1 MRSRKLSSLLLALV
15 LASTAATAH
24 AADAHRPERAASAA
38 HHRTEVIEASSFSFA
53 RTVLKSD
60 VPVVV
65 DFWAPWCIPCRA
77 LDAPLGKVADE
88 LGSRVRIVRVNVN
101 WAPGLLHRYGVQS
114 LPTLLVFKGGEVV
127 SRTSGGGT
135 TQQELEELVADAL
148 GIMPANGASGVQQ
161 AAATV
166 GQTPTGEAQPVLRVA
181 EAVTD
186 GGAGGGAL
194 R

>member
-1 MRSRKLSSLLLALV
+1 MRPRKLSSLLLALV
-15 LASTAATAH
+15 LAAATVATAH
-24 AADAHRPERAASAA
+24 AADAHRAEPAA
-38 HHRTEVIEASSFSFA
+38 HHRTEVIDASSFSFA

-77 LDAPLGKVADE
+77 LDAPLGKVADQ
-88 LGSRVRIVRVNVN
+88 LGSRVRVVRVNVN

-127 SRTSGGGT
+127 SRISGGGT
-135 TQQELEELVADAL
+135 SEQELEDLVADAL
-148 GIMPANGASGVQQ
+148 GTVPANRDPQ
-161 AAATV
+161 AVVAV

-186 GGAGGGAL
+186 GAAGGGTL